1 MDKPEPLSDDT
12 LKRAAELLRTHA
24 HELRVSHSRIVG
36 GVEDWYGED
45 DARELYEETLRVAD
59 GLDRY
64 EARIAEAERS
74 RDELVQKMHQ
84 LERERD
90 ALRVDAQDWMLIE
103 EDAAVDA
110 PLDTPVL
117 LAWWDDWSAEWKI
130 EVNFAGSERGGWRHG
145 RATHWKPQPKPPT
158 SRAAQE
164 KPKC

>member
-12 LKRAAELLRTHA
+12 LKRAAELLRETA
-24 HELRVSHSRIVG
+24 HELRESHAQR
-36 GVEDWYGED
+36 GVTGFVWYGED

-90 ALRVDAQDWMLIE
+90 ALRADAQRYRHLRDSGDTSIYAMRFDLE
-103 EDAAVDA
+103 G
-110 PLDTPVL
+110 DTPVDGPDL
-117 LAWWDDWSAEWKI
+117 DASIDA
-130 EVNFAGSERGGWRHG
+130 A
-145 RATHWKPQPKPPT
+145 
-158 SRAAQE
+158 RAAQE
-164 KPKC
+164 RPKC

>member
-1 MDKPEPLSDDT
+1 MDKPEPLSDEEITAIWNRFIKQPYDGRT
-12 LKRAAELLRTHA
+12 LSAIISHTAQAVAA
-24 HELRVSHSRIVG
+24 
-36 GVEDWYGED
+36 
-45 DARELYEETLRVAD
+45 
-59 GLDRY
+59 RY

-84 LERERD
+84 LERARD
-90 ALRVDAQDWMLIE
+90 ALRADAQDWMLIE

>member
-1 MDKPEPLSDDT
+1 MDKPEPLSDEEITAIWNRFIKQPYDGRT
-12 LKRAAELLRTHA
+12 LSAIISHTAQAVAA
-24 HELRVSHSRIVG
+24 
-36 GVEDWYGED
+36 
-45 DARELYEETLRVAD
+45 
-59 GLDRY
+59 RY